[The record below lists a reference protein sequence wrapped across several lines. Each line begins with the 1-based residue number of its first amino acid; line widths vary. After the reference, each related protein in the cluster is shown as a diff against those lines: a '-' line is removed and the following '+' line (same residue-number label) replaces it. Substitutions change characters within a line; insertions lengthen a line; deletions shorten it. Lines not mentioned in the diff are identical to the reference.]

1 MTTAV
6 TNLFTKLLSDH
17 NQSVTKPRLLVFDQ
31 LVDKEP
37 QTIAELYKE
46 LTGSI
51 DRVTLYRTIDLFE
64 KLGIV
69 QRVYVGW
76 KYKIEL
82 TDLFSH
88 HHHHISCLTCGK
100 LSAITE
106 DHKLEA
112 LITEL
117 ARRQHFTAQRHQ
129 IEIQGL
135 CNDCHGK
142 AEQTASH

>member
-1 MTTAV
+1 MTTTV
-6 TNLFTKLLSDH
+6 NDLFRQILSDNNH
-17 NQSVTKPRLLVFDQ
+17 SLTKPRLLIFEALLNQ
-31 LVDKEP
+31 EP
-37 QTIAELYKE
+37 RSVAELHSL

-51 DRVTLYRTIDLFE
+51 DRVTLYRCLDLFE

-88 HHHHISCLTCGK
+88 HHHHISCLHCGK

-106 DHKLEA
+106 DEELEA
-112 LITEL
+112 LIRAL
-117 ARRQHFTAQRHQ
+117 AARQEFTAERHQ
-129 IEIQGL
+129 LEIQGL
-135 CNDCHGK
+135 CANCQDN
-142 AEQTASH
+142 